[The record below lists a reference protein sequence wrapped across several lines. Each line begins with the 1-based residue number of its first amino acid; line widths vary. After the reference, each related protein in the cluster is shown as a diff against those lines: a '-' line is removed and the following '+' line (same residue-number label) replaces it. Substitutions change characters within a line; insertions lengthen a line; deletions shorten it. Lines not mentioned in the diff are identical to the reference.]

1 MDSLVYLLCPQA
13 GGVFYSTRAI
23 VRNITRFGRLAVSVG
38 SSSWRAAPMCPEW
51 SKLLGICI
59 GNTRWMCSYTT
70 CITLHNLA
78 VCIQFG
84 FGFIGIKR
92 TWIWI
97 GCNVHNVVTMSLWFS
112 FPELEPLTTSFQD
125 DKFPRSA
132 SVFFAHVFAISAARC
147 SISIASSPSSVLGW
161 ARPSEFGCT
170 LINCSKLSFSYHQF
184 AKEGSACHVHWTAM
198 MGMNDTA
205 KRGKGWLDW
214 SFHCTWWRQG
224 GSTLP
229 VTWSMRGILRCFA
242 SSNLWEDS
250 SSAGW
255 IHFWVVSG
263 RAKFMPYSQCQ
274 RTCGCISEARDWCS
288 MLFGRASNC
297 LLVARSWR

>member
-1 MDSLVYLLCPQA
+1 M
-13 GGVFYSTRAI
+13 
-23 VRNITRFGRLAVSVG
+23 RNITRFGRLAVSVG

-51 SKLLGICI
+51 GKLLGICI
-59 GNTRWMCSYTT
+59 GNTRWMMCSYTT
-70 CITLHNLA
+70 CMKQFAYNLVSDSKASKGLESELA
-78 VCIQFG
+78 VTC
-84 FGFIGIKR
+84 
-92 TWIWI
+92 T
-97 GCNVHNVVTMSLWFS
+97 TSLWFS
-112 FPELEPLTTSFQD
+112 FPELEPLTMSFQA
-125 DKFPRSA
+125 DKFPRSGFYMF
-132 SVFFAHVFAISAARC
+132 SQFFWGGLTLLPGARFRLPPLQVL
-147 SISIASSPSSVLGW
+147 SLAEPALQNLGARLSTVPSSVFLM
-161 ARPSEFGCT
+161 S
-170 LINCSKLSFSYHQF
+170 N
-184 AKEGSACHVHWTAM
+184 SACHVHWTAM
-198 MGMNDTA
+198 MRMNDTA
-205 KRGKGWLDW
+205 KHGKGWLDW

-229 VTWSMRGILRCFA
+229 VTWSMRGILRRFA

-297 LLVARSWR
+297 SLVARSWR